1 MVCCLR
7 LLRAIK
13 SLAVKEPL
21 LQECRKGYSLEKK
34 FCTGQGVQ
42 EKKFAFNCILHSPRN
57 PALSFHYRRQPV
69 FFVNHTC
76 TTFFWDTLYSCL
88 SCSLTNLHFKFW
100 QLGIAMMAIHSFL
113 RSHISNSLFWHRPPL
128 LRRRETCVRDRKI
141 TLSPFLMCWYEWKIK
156 ETVFS
161 T

>member
-13 SLAVKEPL
+13 SLSVKEPL

-69 FFVNHTC
+69 FFCESHMHNFFGTPC
-76 TTFFWDTLYSCL
+76 TVVYRVPWPIF
-88 SCSLTNLHFKFW
+88 
-100 QLGIAMMAIHSFL
+100 
-113 RSHISNSLFWHRPPL
+113 ISNSGSLALPW
-128 LRRRETCVRDRKI
+128 
-141 TLSPFLMCWYEWKIK
+141 WQY
-156 ETVFS
+156 TVFYGHIS
-161 T
+161 PTLCFDTGRLCCGEGRRASGIERSLSHLS